1 MGADWRLA
9 QDGGAHIAA
18 HNSVISFP
26 PEGARMPEEVQVPLR
41 ATFISLTQGGELTAE
56 GAKAAAL
63 SALIIP

>member
-1 MGADWRLA
+1 
-9 QDGGAHIAA
+9 
-18 HNSVISFP
+18 
-26 PEGARMPEEVQVPLR
+26 MPEEVQVPLR